1 MLMIMKVIQDFSGNN
16 AWLDNII
23 IKVFNN
29 DINLDDKRDILDLEI
44 IANSYNQD
52 EYDESWDIRK
62 DFNEDKII
70 DIFDITKIAKTL

>member
-1 MLMIMKVIQDFSGNN
+1 MKVIQDFSGNN